1 MPEYDAGFDDFDND
15 DDLGNEEA
23 IQALSNAE
31 KNHDVKPHVKVL
43 YYIDSILIQYQVS
56 LVLQDQAVPSNLRSR
71 FRLKQ
76 PDCFPTI

>member
-31 KNHDVKPHVKVL
+31 KNLDVKPHIKVL
-43 YYIDSILIQYQVS
+43 YHVDSILIQYQVN
-56 LVLQDQAVPSNLRSR
+56 LV
-71 FRLKQ
+71 F
-76 PDCFPTI
+76 

>member
-31 KNHDVKPHVKVL
+31 KNHDVKPHIKVL
-43 YYIDSILIQYQVS
+43 YYTDSILIQYQVIHQGT
-56 LVLQDQAVPSNLRSR
+56 LLYR
-71 FRLKQ
+71 FY
-76 PDCFPTI
+76 IA